1 MNIQIL
7 LNKYADWW
15 ERYGECFENQSIT
28 VENRSVPLI
37 QREYADINKYSK
49 YCSQNNIPI
58 IEITPFYKKANQ
70 GLLFV
75 NCNPSGTDY
84 KYYGEKN
91 VKNQTNYFVYD
102 KTDSSYFNALKTFA
116 EKVGVK
122 DRYAIIDV
130 FPIAIQNQAIV
141 KELYKNAA
149 GKQREAFNK
158 LIEIFF
164 NIIVEIHPRVI
175 VATNA
180 FVKDLFTRIG
190 NKDLRSFRDLK
201 FIDTV
206 YNGDELVNY
215 DIKIHSQNKG
225 QDVFETTLFC
235 GGMISGGHQMDTE
248 SKQRLIRDVRR
259 YINLSIKE

>member
-1 MNIQIL
+1 MDLQIL
-7 LNKYADWW
+7 LKQYMDWW
-15 ERYGECFENQSIT
+15 ERYRECFENQSII
-28 VENRSVPLI
+28 VENRTVSLI
-37 QREYADINKYSK
+37 QREYADNNKYSK
-49 YCSQNNIPI
+49 YCSQNSIPI
-58 IEITPFYKKANQ
+58 IEITPFCKKANQ

-91 VKNQTNYFVYD
+91 AKNPTIFFIYD
-102 KTDSSYFNALKTFA
+102 KINSSYFNAAKSFA

-130 FPIAIQNQAIV
+130 FPITIQNQAIV
-141 KELYKNAA
+141 KEVYKNAA
-149 GKQREAFNK
+149 GKQREAFNE

-164 NIIVEIHPRVI
+164 NIIVEIQPRII

-180 FVKDLFTRIG
+180 FVKDLFISIG